1 MISIIVPIYNVEKY
15 IRKCIDS
22 ILNQSYI
29 NFELLLIDDGSTDSS
44 FNICKEY
51 ESTDKRVKV
60 YHKKNGGVS
69 SARNMGLEKAKGEW
83 ITFIDSDDYLLN
95 NQFLE
100 DLEKAT
106 HNLHIDY
113 CLTSGCTKFGQE
125 KIVFDKAGV
134 QLPTDVILEH
144 IIGLNQ
150 IYLSPWGRLFKTSI
164 INNNKIRFLEGL
176 HYAEDCYFNI
186 EYLTHVKYT
195 SVIDNKGYY
204 YRENSSSITHNY
216 RSYTHYLEFLTNL
229 FKQYHLLK
237 HTYKIPQIDDY
248 FIGFH
253 LIGNSLSI
261 IQDLYHNK
269 YNYKERR
276 EAIQKLKDIINNVNG
291 RYEKYLTNY
300 KTRIKFKIL
309 LLPFDIS
316 NLIHKTIYGL

>member
-1 MISIIVPIYNVEKY
+1 MISIIVPIYNVENY
-15 IRKCIDS
+15 IKECIDS
-22 ILNQSYI
+22 ILNQSYT

-44 FNICKEY
+44 FNICKKY
-51 ESTDKRVKV
+51 ESIDRRVKV
-60 YHKKNGGVS
+60 YQKNNGGVS
-69 SARNMGLEKAKGEW
+69 SARNMGLEKATGEW

-95 NQFLE
+95 NHFLE

-106 HNLHIDY
+106 HYLNIDY
-113 CLTSGCTKFGQE
+113 CITSGCTKFGQE
-125 KIVFDKAGV
+125 KIVFNQPGV
-134 QLPTDVILEH
+134 QLSTNSILKH

-186 EYLTHVKYT
+186 EYLNHVKQS
-195 SVIDNKGYY
+195 SVVDNKGYY

-229 FKQYHLLK
+229 FKQYHQFK
-237 HTYKIPQIDDY
+237 HTYKIHQIDDY

-261 IQDLYHNK
+261 IQDLYHSK

-276 EAIQKLKDIINNVNG
+276 KAIETLKEIISKTDKK
-291 RYEKYLTNY
+291 YTKYLTNY
-300 KTRIKFKIL
+300 KIKIKFKII
-309 LLPFDIS
+309 LLPFYIS
-316 NLIHKTIYGL
+316 NLIHKVIYGL